1 MTLLDDLKP
10 HAHWLLR
17 VILASV
23 FIFHGV
29 GKFLDL
35 NAFSG
40 MTGLPVYIAF
50 LVGFAEVAGGLGIII
65 GAFSRHLVTRLAGL
79 AIMPV
84 MIGAIAMV
92 HWPRWSFMPS
102 ESHPMGGMEFQVTLL
117 LIACYF
123 FLVGNR
129 KTA

>member
-1 MTLLDDLKP
+1 MKTIQDN
-10 HAHWLLR
+10 AHWLLR
-17 VILASV
+17 VVLASV
-23 FIFHGV
+23 FISHGV

-65 GAFSRHLVTRLAGL
+65 GAFSRDLVTRLAGL
-79 AIMPV
+79 AIIPV

-129 KTA
+129 KTAQ

>member
-1 MTLLDDLKP
+1 MTLLEDLKP

-17 VILASV
+17 VVLASV
-23 FIFHGV
+23 FISHGV

-35 NAFSG
+35 GAFSG
-40 MTGLPVYIAF
+40 MTGLPIYIAF
-50 LVGFAEVAGGLGIII
+50 LVGFAEVAGGVGIVI
-65 GAFSRHLVTRLAGL
+65 GAFSRDLVTRLAGL

-84 MIGAIAMV
+84 MIGAIALV

-102 ESHPMGGMEFQVTLL
+102 ESHPMGGMEFQVALL
-117 LIACYF
+117 LIAFYF

-129 KTA
+129 ETA